1 MRPSSRRA
9 LLTLPPLLAAAAAL
23 PATAQDW
30 PAAKPVR
37 LVVPFPPGSISDA
50 VARMVADRLT
60 APLGGQRLVIDNRGG
75 AAGNIGTEHVAR
87 SEPAFDYPQFGRS
100 AISIPSSMSARRE
113 SPRQRT
119 MTPGGGSRERPRW
132 PPRRASLRT

>member
-1 MRPSSRRA
+1 MPSRNPASTA
-9 LLTLPPLLAAAAAL
+9 NVMGHPLHPMLI
-23 PATAQDW
+23 
-30 PAAKPVR
+30 
-37 LVVPFPPGSISDA
+37 PFPIA
-50 VARMVADRLT
+50 F
-60 APLGGQRLVIDNRGG
+60 LVENRAG
-75 AAGNIGTEHVAR
+75 ANGNIAMDAAVKAP
-87 SEPAFDYPQFGRS
+87 PAFDYPQFGRS